1 MDLFQAQP
9 PQYDHDDT
17 QEVVPVEPEPRDPLP
32 ASPSYVDVL
41 VFLFRLSPKIMY
53 TIKSQC
59 LRWVE
64 IHVVSVIGW
73 ALTVSNEHEL

>member
-1 MDLFQAQP
+1 MYYGHKVTSLRGTFA
-9 PQYDHDDT
+9 
-17 QEVVPVEPEPRDPLP
+17 
-32 ASPSYVDVL
+32 PSGHHIDVL

-73 ALTVSNEHEL
+73 ALTVSNEHDL